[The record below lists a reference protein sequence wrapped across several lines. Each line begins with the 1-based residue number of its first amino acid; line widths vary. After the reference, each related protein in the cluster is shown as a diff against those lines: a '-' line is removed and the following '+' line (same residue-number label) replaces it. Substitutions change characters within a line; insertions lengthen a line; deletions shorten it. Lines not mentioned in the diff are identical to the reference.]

1 MVVKILLLKY
11 FLKKVN
17 FFFFYHQT
25 SPMSMPC
32 GQAFGLQ
39 YLSGGALLK
48 L

>member
-1 MVVKILLLKY
+1 MVVKILLSKY

-17 FFFFYHQT
+17 FFYHQT

-48 L
+48 I